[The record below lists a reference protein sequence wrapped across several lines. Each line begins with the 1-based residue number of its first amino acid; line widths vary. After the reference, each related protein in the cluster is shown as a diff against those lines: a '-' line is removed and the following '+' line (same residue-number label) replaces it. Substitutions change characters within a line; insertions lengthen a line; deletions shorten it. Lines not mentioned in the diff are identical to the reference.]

1 MEDLKVDT
9 IPASSLCSVCNGIFA
24 GKWAPQLRGWKRAIK
39 RPGAPPDPFNPEPA
53 FGTAYD
59 HGMEPHVHGR
69 GAPPT
74 LSYPHH
80 TVEEL
85 RASGP
90 SCALCRT
97 VVLAFDALHPRN
109 NIITD
114 YMEGRKPY
122 GVAVWGREEVKGAK
136 GYVFVY
142 TERGK
147 TSRLVFRYHVYK
159 DWAANR
165 NMDVNP
171 TLGEREGNVKDV
183 MLDMHDLSKKENK
196 HLIAWM
202 SRGSTIERVAQ
213 FLSETRDFAKDLPK
227 SLVREL
233 PTRLLYLTSGPSGPT
248 VRLIDGANSS
258 LDTDTPYIALSHSWG
273 NTMPIQLI
281 ASRLSEFTSGIAF
294 DDLPA
299 TFRDA
304 AALTLELGVSYLW
317 IDSLCIIQDSASD
330 WLHEAQRMA
339 SVYAFA
345 HLTIAASASKNP
357 TTGLSSSPRPRTV
370 IVRPTWT
377 GYIQEWGLQ
386 PGQTLRITNPW
397 HQEFGNT
404 IVSAPLNRRGWT
416 FQEYALSPRV
426 LHCTDGEWWWNGIS
440 DGIFR
445 ETSTDPI
452 RFFTGP
458 GSVSW
463 PDKLAF
469 FSMERRRRT
478 HTPDVWLWDRLAAQY
493 NQRALTKRKD
503 KLVAF
508 GAVAQIFGQVT
519 GLPVDT
525 PGEYAAGTWRSLLP
539 FGLHWAVGENAERYV
554 MQPGAEDEGYVIPSW
569 SWASIDGLVRFDD
582 GSSLKETREEQCKG
596 MPRVVDVQVVTEGG
610 PFGPV
615 RSGFIML
622 HGPVFRIIA
631 NKKARDHKESGF
643 YRGFTV
649 LRSDGSEA
657 WKGDGQGF
665 SLDSWKG
672 RLDEWADDREMYL
685 MIADC
690 DAEDKYGDAFA
701 ILLEPVGVDLKEK
714 GLFRRIGSTRLH
726 FHGVRL
732 LMKDVRQDGIEAL
745 RDGEYIDFDSSTGF
759 YTYKII

>member
-1 MEDLKVDT
+1 MEDVKVEA
-9 IPASSLCSVCNGIFA
+9 IPPSSLCSVCTGIFT
-24 GKWAPQLRGWKRAIK
+24 GKWLPQLRGWKRAIK

-59 HGMEPHVHGR
+59 HGMEPFVHGK

-85 RASGP
+85 RASGA
-90 SCALCRT
+90 SCALCQT

-109 NIITD
+109 DIITD

-122 GVAVWGREEVKGAK
+122 GVAVWGRDEVKGAK
-136 GYVFVY
+136 G
-142 TERGK
+142 
-147 TSRLVFRYHVYK
+147 
-159 DWAANR
+159 

-171 TLGEREGNVKDV
+171 TVGEREGNVKDV
-183 MLDMHDLSKKENK
+183 MLDMHDLSKKENR
-196 HLIAWM
+196 HLVAWM
-202 SRGSTIERVAQ
+202 GRGSTIERVAQ
-213 FLSETRDFAKDLPK
+213 FLNETSDFARDLPK

-233 PTRLLYLTSGPSGPT
+233 PTRLLYLKSGPSGPT

-258 LDTDTPYIALSHSWG
+258 LNIDTPYIALSHSWG
-273 NTMPIQLI
+273 NTMPIQLVT
-281 ASRLSEFTSGIAF
+281 SRLSDFTDGIAF
-294 DDLPA
+294 QDLPA

-339 SVYAFA
+339 SVYAFS

-357 TTGLSSSPRPRTV
+357 TTGLSPSPRPRTV
-370 IVRPTWT
+370 IVHPTWT

-397 HQEFGNT
+397 HQEFGNA

-440 DGIFR
+440 DGIYR
-445 ETSTDPI
+445 ETSPDAI

-469 FSMERRRRT
+469 FNMERRRRT
-478 HTPDVWLWDRLAAQY
+478 HTPDVWLWDHLAAQY

-508 GAVAQIFGQVT
+508 GAVAQIFGRVT
-519 GLPVDT
+519 GLPVDM

-539 FGLHWAVGENAERYV
+539 FGLHWTVGENAERYA
-554 MQPGAEDEGYVIPSW
+554 MRPGAGDEGYVIPSW
-569 SWASIDGLVRFDD
+569 SWASVDGLVRFHD
-582 GSSLKETREEQCKG
+582 GSSLRGTREEQCKG

-615 RSGFIML
+615 KSGFIIL
-622 HGPVFRIIA
+622 HGPIFRIRA
-631 NKKARDHKESGF
+631 AKKARDHKESGF

-665 SLDSWKG
+665 SLDSWKS
-672 RLDEWADDREMYL
+672 RLDEWADDLAMYL

-690 DAEDKYGDAFA
+690 DAEDRYGDAFA
-701 ILLEPVGVDLKEK
+701 ILLESVGV
-714 GLFRRIGSTRLH
+714 GLEGNGVFRRIGSTRFS
-726 FHGVRL
+726 FHGVGL

-745 RDGEYIDFDSSTGF
+745 RDGEYIDFDSTTGL